1 MSVAYD
7 DFRLVSPLGGLFR
20 YYTSD
25 GTYWR
30 EALNAQARWANVEY
44 HKRISKTVY
53 DLAHRTVCKEGKAM
67 SDKYNAT
74 EAIKADYLEGIISFV
89 DAVYDLRK
97 EEYTPAAAQKL
108 VDEWIREKHNNGPR
122 DK

>member
-1 MSVAYD
+1 
-7 DFRLVSPLGGLFR
+7 
-20 YYTSD
+20 
-25 GTYWR
+25 
-30 EALNAQARWANVEY
+30 
-44 HKRISKTVY
+44 
-53 DLAHRTVCKEGKAM
+53 M

-108 VDEWIREKHNNGPR
+108 VDEWIREKHNNVSRG
-122 DK
+122 K